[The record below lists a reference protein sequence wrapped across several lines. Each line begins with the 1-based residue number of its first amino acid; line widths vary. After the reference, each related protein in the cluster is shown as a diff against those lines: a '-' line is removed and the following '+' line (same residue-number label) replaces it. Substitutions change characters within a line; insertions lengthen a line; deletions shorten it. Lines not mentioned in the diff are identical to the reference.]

1 MNSQIRALI
10 VDDEPLAR
18 TALATLLA
26 EHGQVEIIGTAGGVK
41 EARALLALQTPDV
54 VFLDME
60 MPGGSGLELEPFL
73 PASTR
78 TIFVTAF
85 ADYALQAFEFGASDY
100 LVKPVDSQRLEIALA
115 RLVRQLPVQQVSAAE
130 SYLTIEV
137 DGKVNRVKTTE
148 ILWIKAQQNY
158 IVVRIMG
165 KGTPLMVPKSM
176 AEWEGILPPE
186 IFERLDRSVMVNVLQ
201 IQTVSWLSRDETLV
215 AFPGDAEAVRVGR
228 TAAQRLKIRLKSGGE
243 PDSAVILPDSSK

>member
-1 MNSQIRALI
+1 MNSQIKALI

-18 TALATLLA
+18 IALATLLA
-26 EHGQVEIIGTAGGVK
+26 EHGQVEIIGMAGGVR
-41 EARALLALQTPDV
+41 EARALLALHTPDV

-85 ADYALQAFEFGASDY
+85 ADYALRAFEFGASDY

-115 RLVRQLPVQQVSAAE
+115 RLERRLPMREVTADDT
-130 SYLTIEV
+130 YITIEM
-137 DGKVNRVKTTE
+137 DGKTTRVKTSE
-148 ILWIKAQQNY
+148 ILWVKAQQNY
-158 IVVRIMG
+158 SLVRIMG
-165 KGTPLMVPKSM
+165 SGTLLMVTKPM
-176 AEWEGILPPE
+176 ADWESVLPPE
-186 IFERLDRSVMVNVLQ
+186 IFERLDRSLILNISQ

-215 AFPGDAEAVRVGR
+215 SFSGESAAVRVGR
-228 TAAQRLKIRLKSGGE
+228 TAAQRLKSRLATGT
-243 PDSAVILPDSSK
+243 

>member
-1 MNSQIRALI
+1 MDSRIKALI

-26 EHGQVEIIGTAGGVK
+26 EHGQVEIIGMAGGVK
-41 EARALLALQTPDV
+41 EARALLALQAPDV

-60 MPGGSGLELEPFL
+60 MPGGSGLELEPFI
-73 PASTR
+73 PFSTR

-100 LVKPVDSQRLEIALA
+100 LVKPVDSQRLETALA
-115 RLVRQLPVQQVSAAE
+115 RLERQLPLRGDPVAD
-130 SYLTIEV
+130 SYLTLEV
-137 DGKVNRVKTTE
+137 DGKANRVKAAA

-158 IVVRIMG
+158 SAVRIKG
-165 KGTPLMVPKSM
+165 KATSLMVPKSM

-186 IFERLDRSVMVNVLQ
+186 IFERLDRSVMVNVMQ
-201 IQTVSWLSRDETLV
+201 IQTVSWLSRDETQV
-215 AFPGDAEAVRVGR
+215 DFFGDAEAVRVGR
-228 TAAQRLKIRLKSGGE
+228 TAAQRLKMRL
-243 PDSAVILPDSSK
+243 SAGR

>member
-1 MNSQIRALI
+1 MDSRIKALI

-26 EHGQVEIIGTAGGVK
+26 EHGQVEIIGMAGGVK
-41 EARALLALQTPDV
+41 EARALLALQAPDV

-60 MPGGSGLELEPFL
+60 MPGGSGLELEPFI
-73 PASTR
+73 PPSTR

-115 RLVRQLPVQQVSAAE
+115 RLLRQLPVWGDPVAD
-130 SYLTIEV
+130 SYLTLEV
-137 DGKVNRVKTTE
+137 DGKANRVKAAE

-158 IVVRIMG
+158 SVVRI
-165 KGTPLMVPKSM
+165 KGWASSLMVPKSM
-176 AEWEGILPPE
+176 ADWESDLPAE
-186 IFERLDRSVMVNVLQ
+186 SFERLDRSLMVNVMRV
-201 IQTVSWLSRDETLV
+201 QTVSWLSRDETLV
-215 AFPGDAEAVRVGR
+215 EFQDDTQPLRLGR
-228 TAAQRLKIRLKSGGE
+228 TAARRLKVRLREAK
-243 PDSAVILPDSSK
+243 

>member
-1 MNSQIRALI
+1 MNPKIKALI

-26 EHGQVEIIGTAGGVK
+26 EHGQVEIIGMAGGVM

-54 VFLDME
+54 LFLDME
-60 MPGGSGLELEPFL
+60 MPGESGLELEPFI

-85 ADYALQAFEFGASDY
+85 TDYALKAFEFGASDY

-115 RLVRQLPVQQVSAAE
+115 RLERQLPVGEVRAAE

-137 DGKVNRVKTTE
+137 DGKANRVKTME

-158 IVVRIMG
+158 SVVRITG
-165 KGTPLMVPKSM
+165 KETLLMVPKSM
-176 AEWEGILPPE
+176 AEWEGVLPAE

-201 IQTVSWLSRDETLV
+201 IQTVSWLSRDESLV
-215 AFPGDAEAVRVGR
+215 AFVGDAEAVQLGR
-228 TAAQRLKIRLKSGGE
+228 TAAQRLKLRLATGR
-243 PDSAVILPDSSK
+243 

>member
-1 MNSQIRALI
+1 MDSRIKALI

-18 TALATLLA
+18 TAMATLLA
-26 EHGQVEIIGTAGGVK
+26 EHGQVEIIGMAGGVK
-41 EARALLALQTPDV
+41 EARALLALQAPDV

-78 TIFVTAF
+78 AIFVTAF

-115 RLVRQLPVQQVSAAE
+115 RLQRQLPVPQAAAADNCL
-130 SYLTIEV
+130 SIEV
-137 DGKVNRVKTTE
+137 DGKVNRVRTAE

-158 IVVRIMG
+158 SAVRIKDKVTFM
-165 KGTPLMVPKSM
+165 MVPKSM

-186 IFERLDRSVMVNVLQ
+186 IFERLDRSVMVNVMQ
-201 IQTVSWLSRDETLV
+201 IRTVSWLSRDETLV
-215 AFPGDAEAVRVGR
+215 DFFGDSEAVRVGR
-228 TAAQRLKIRLKSGGE
+228 TAAQRLKMRLSVGR
-243 PDSAVILPDSSK
+243 

>member
-1 MNSQIRALI
+1 MDSRIKALI

-18 TALATLLA
+18 TAMATLLE
-26 EHGQVEIIGTAGGVK
+26 EHGQVEIIGMAGGVK
-41 EARALLALQTPDV
+41 EARALLALQAPDV

-60 MPGGSGLELEPFL
+60 MPGGSGLELEPFI
-73 PASTR
+73 PSSTR

-115 RLVRQLPVQQVSAAE
+115 RLLRQLPLRGDPVAG
-130 SYLTIEV
+130 SYLTLEV
-137 DGKVNRVKTTE
+137 DGKVNRVKAAE

-158 IVVRIMG
+158 SAVRIKG
-165 KGTPLMVPKSM
+165 KATSMMVPQSM

-186 IFERLDRSVMVNVLQ
+186 IFERLDRSVMVNVMQ
-201 IQTVSWLSRDETLV
+201 IRTVSWLSRDETLV
-215 AFPGDAEAVRVGR
+215 DFFGDAEAVRVGR
-228 TAAQRLKIRLKSGGE
+228 TAAQRLKMRL
-243 PDSAVILPDSSK
+243 SAGR

>member
-1 MNSQIRALI
+1 MNARIKALI

-18 TALATLLA
+18 IALATLLA
-26 EHGQVEIIGTAGGVK
+26 EHGQVEIIGMAGGVK
-41 EARALLALQTPDV
+41 EARALLALHTPDV

-60 MPGGSGLELEPFL
+60 MPGGAGLELEPFL

-85 ADYALQAFEFGASDY
+85 ADYALQAFQFGASDY

-115 RLVRQLPVQQVSAAE
+115 RLGRQLPIRDVTAADG
-130 SYLTIEV
+130 SLIIEM
-137 DGKVNRVKTTE
+137 DGKTTRVNTSE

-158 IVVRIMG
+158 SVVCIMG
-165 KGTPLMVPKSM
+165 SGTPLMVPKSM
-176 AEWEGILPPE
+176 ADWESVLPPE
-186 IFERLDRSVMVNVLQ
+186 LFERLDRSMIVNVRH

-215 AFPGDAEAVRVGR
+215 AFLEDSQPLRLGR
-228 TAAQRLKIRLKSGGE
+228 TAAQRLKIRLKKGR
-243 PDSAVILPDSSK
+243 

>member
-1 MNSQIRALI
+1 MKSPIKALV

-18 TALATLLA
+18 RALATLLA
-26 EHGQVEIIGTAGGVK
+26 EYGQVEIIGMAGCVR
-41 EARALLALQTPDV
+41 EARALLALHTPDV

-115 RLVRQLPVQQVSAAE
+115 RLKRQLPAQGVPEVE
-130 SYLTIEV
+130 GYLTIAV
-137 DGKVNRVKTTE
+137 DDGFIRVKAAE

-158 IVVRIMG
+158 SVVRLIG
-165 KGTPLMVPKSM
+165 RTLPLMVPKSM
-176 AEWEGILPPE
+176 ADWESVLPQEIL
-186 IFERLDRSVMVNVLQ
+186 ERLDRSLILNVRQ
-201 IQTVSWLSRDETLV
+201 IQTVSWLSRDETAV
-215 AFPGDAEAVRVGR
+215 TFADASDPLRLGR
-228 TAAQRLKIRLKSGGE
+228 TAAQRLKLRLRES
-243 PDSAVILPDSSK
+243 I

>member
-1 MNSQIRALI
+1 MDSRIKALI

-26 EHGQVEIIGTAGGVK
+26 EHGQVEIIGMAGGVK
-41 EARALLALQTPDV
+41 EARALLALQAPDV

-60 MPGGSGLELEPFL
+60 MPGGSGLELEPFI
-73 PASTR
+73 PFSTR

-115 RLVRQLPVQQVSAAE
+115 RLLRQLPVWGDPVAD
-130 SYLTIEV
+130 SYLTLEV
-137 DGKVNRVKTTE
+137 DGKANRVKAAE

-158 IVVRIMG
+158 SVVRI
-165 KGTPLMVPKSM
+165 KGWASSLMVPKSM
-176 AEWEGILPPE
+176 ADWESDLPAE
-186 IFERLDRSVMVNVLQ
+186 SFERLDRSLMVNVMRV
-201 IQTVSWLSRDETLV
+201 QTVSWLSRDETLV
-215 AFPGDAEAVRVGR
+215 EFQDDTQPLRLGR
-228 TAAQRLKIRLKSGGE
+228 TAARRLKVRLREAK
-243 PDSAVILPDSSK
+243 

>member
-1 MNSQIRALI
+1 MTPQIKALI

-26 EHGQVEIIGTAGGVK
+26 EHGQVEIIGMAGGVK

-73 PASTR
+73 SASTR

-85 ADYALQAFEFGASDY
+85 ADYALQAFAFGASDY

-115 RLVRQLPVQQVSAAE
+115 RLVREVPVRVITRAD

-137 DGKVNRVKTTE
+137 DGKINRVNAAE

-158 IVVRIMG
+158 SVVRIMG
-165 KGTPLMVPKSM
+165 KETPMIVPKSM
-176 AEWEGILPPE
+176 AEWESVLPPKL
-186 IFERLDRSVMVNVLQ
+186 FERLDRSVMVNVMQ
-201 IQTVSWLSRDETLV
+201 VQTVSWLSRDETLV
-215 AFPGDAEAVRVGR
+215 AFPGDVEAVRVGR
-228 TAAQRLKIRLKSGGE
+228 TAAQRLKTRLKSGGE